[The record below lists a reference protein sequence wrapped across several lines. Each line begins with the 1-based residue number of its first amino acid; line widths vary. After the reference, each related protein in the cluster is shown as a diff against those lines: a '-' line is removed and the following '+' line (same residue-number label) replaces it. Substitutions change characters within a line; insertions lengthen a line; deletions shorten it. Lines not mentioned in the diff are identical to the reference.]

1 MKKRFIISL
10 FAVLCSFG
18 AARSQERIN
27 EFVVNADETHNPMTI
42 YSSYGATP
50 NDGVVIVNSTI
61 PNLEFNIPSAPGR
74 IRTVPDKKKNRYVL
88 IIQPNDNNYKQ
99 YAITINANGFK
110 QGQINSVVV
119 KAGLSIGYVV
129 NPKHGGNKN
138 VDPLYVEGWSVYRNG
153 KKLSDN
159 EIKAL
164 FANTESYDLY
174 IKGKGMNKK
183 TGETLYG
190 WMIILGSGCVGGG
203 VGGFIGEMLSTQ
215 ASQNPSYKTE
225 YWLIGGGLAAIG
237 IGWLGLR
244 IQSSTGRNK
253 IQKAVDLY
261 NNRNMRSQNGIELEY
276 GLTGNR
282 VYFSLL
288 F

>member
-18 AARSQERIN
+18 TVLSQERIN
-27 EFVVNADETHNPMTI
+27 EFVVNADATHNPMTI

-61 PNLEFNIPSAPGR
+61 PNLEFNIPTAPGR

-88 IIQPNDNNYKQ
+88 IIQPNDSNYKQ
-99 YAITINANGFK
+99 YTITINAKGFK
-110 QGQINSVVV
+110 QGQINFVVV
-119 KAGLSIGYVV
+119 KAGLSTGYVV
-129 NPKHGGNKN
+129 NPKYGSNKN
-138 VDPLYVEGWSVYRNG
+138 VDPLYVDGWSIYRNG
-153 KKLSDN
+153 KKLGDN
-159 EIKAL
+159 EIRAC
-164 FANTESYDLY
+164 FANTESYNLY
-174 IKGKGMNKK
+174 ANGIKKK
-183 TGETLYG
+183 EAGTLYT
-190 WMIILGSGCVGGG
+190 WLIILGSGAVGGG
-203 VGGFIGEMLSTQ
+203 VGGFIVEMLS
-215 ASQNPSYKTE
+215 SQTSQDPSYKTE

-261 NNRNMRSQNGIELEY
+261 NNRNLRSQNGIELEY
-276 GLTGNR
+276 GLTGNGI
-282 VYFSLL
+282 YFALS